1 VTSACGKLE
10 PIGDHAENISQAT
23 IYMETGAL
31 GAIKQREDR
40 DTV

>member
-1 VTSACGKLE
+1 MTSACGKLE
-10 PIGDHAENISQAT
+10 RIGDDAKNISEAT